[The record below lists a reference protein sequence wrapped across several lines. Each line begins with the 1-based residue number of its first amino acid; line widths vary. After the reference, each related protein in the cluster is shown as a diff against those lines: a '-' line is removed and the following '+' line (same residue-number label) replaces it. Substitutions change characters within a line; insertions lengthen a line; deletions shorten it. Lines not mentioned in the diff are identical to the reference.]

1 MPRFAGAWS
10 AAGRMHAFKK
20 EAIYSATVL
29 VLALV
34 MMELFLFQIQAWQ
47 GVVFTDPLL
56 RLFPPADVHWII
68 YSLVYSAVLFGFV
81 SLCMYPFAL
90 LLTTRALI
98 VLIIMRIV
106 CLFVLPLDPPADIIP
121 LTDPFTSYVGISMTN
136 VRGLFFAWPPAM
148 LALLAYTAQWKDLK
162 VIFAAGAVAVSGL
175 LLLQH
180 THYTIDL
187 VAAPVFAYAAVG
199 LARWRTV
206 GDFGSKAAPK

>member
-1 MPRFAGAWS
+1 
-10 AAGRMHAFKK
+10 MHAFKK
-20 EAIYSATVL
+20 EAIYSAPVL
-29 VLALV
+29 ILALV
-34 MMELFLFQIQAWQ
+34 MMELFLFRIQARQ
-47 GVVFTDPLL
+47 GVVFADPLL
-56 RLFPPADVHWII
+56 GLFPPADVHWIV

-90 LLTTRALI
+90 LLTARALI

-121 LTDPFTSYVGISMTN
+121 LTDPFVSYVGIPVTN

-162 VIFAAGAVAVSGL
+162 VIFSVGAVAVSGL

-180 THYTIDL
+180 THYAIDL

-206 GDFGSKAAPK
+206 GDFGSKASPKSPSAPR